1 MPWKYKP
8 EQRSSTRG
16 SSEKAAKSALL
27 SVLGF
32 SPEASLASVAGAAL
46 SEVLSVATKADA
58 ETSCSKTEVLILI
71 IAPLNF
77 ASGQGPIPMYPHQ
90 PPWSRRPPERSHFEP
105 ILAARVRPSA
115 LYTLTLPS
123 FGGAFAFAGGPASQ
137 VAKGQYRCGCL
148 QLRPVGLPA
157 EQRRSSSKHTCNKP
171 GRLAGTEG
179 SQDNLL
185 PHPARLSPS
194 P

>member
-77 ASGQGPIPMYPHQ
+77 ASGQGPIPMWVSP
-90 PPWSRRPPERSHFEP
+90 
-105 ILAARVRPSA
+105 AA
-115 LYTLTLPS
+115 T
-123 FGGAFAFAGGPASQ
+123 
-137 VAKGQYRCGCL
+137 C
-148 QLRPVGLPA
+148 
-157 EQRRSSSKHTCNKP
+157 RSSSRAAPPCTPSPC
-171 GRLAGTEG
+171 
-179 SQDNLL
+179 
-185 PHPARLSPS
+185 PHSEAPSPS
-194 P
+194 QAAQLRKWPRANTDVGVSSCDL